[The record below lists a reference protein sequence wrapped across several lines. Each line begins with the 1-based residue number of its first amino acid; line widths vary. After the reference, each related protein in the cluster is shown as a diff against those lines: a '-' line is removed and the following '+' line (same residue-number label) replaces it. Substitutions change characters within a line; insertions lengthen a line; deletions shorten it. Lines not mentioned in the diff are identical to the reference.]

1 MSDQPANYYIIEI
14 KKREQT
20 AKNQEKR
27 IYVLEQE
34 YQDLREEH
42 INLQEVSYFDN
53 LLKTVL
59 ELSDF
64 RKGSQRLVDKEEAY

>member
-1 MSDQPANYYIIEI
+1 
-14 KKREQT
+14 
-20 AKNQEKR
+20 
-27 IYVLEQE
+27 
-34 YQDLREEH
+34 
-42 INLQEVSYFDN
+42 